1 MKTLHLSIMV
11 IAALLSVTSH
21 SAWASVS
28 LSAYLPSSGESIA
41 AHFKFEKW
49 IVIRY
54 PNGGKLRSLLE
65 DKNMNVSFTE
75 NSDNNTN
82 VRQLLQQLNSNLLVN
97 KTTAAHFTNLTLNY
111 KTTVQGYQDHADIDF
126 SITLSPTLKNYVMNR
141 TDDAATLGMSWITP
155 VIPNPVVIHS
165 QQFGDLEVNY
175 PMNLIKNQ
183 IPEVYDIL
191 NGTAANIVL
200 RQELINAT
208 TLGKS
213 FGSWEKLFDPAYVL
227 TRSCECNQV
236 GQIAPLTT
244 FSVGGTAPAGGWPEN
259 DTKFTADTDYY
270 MGTIHDFIGP
280 DVKVEGLASTHIDGD
295 KWIIST
301 TKVTRSDWIAVK
313 PWYSLWWVDSTIGA
327 VAVIVAWFFLFCRFK
342 EN

>member
-1 MKTLHLSIMV
+1 MKTLYFSIMV

-21 SAWASVS
+21 PAWASVNI
-28 LSAYLPSSGESIA
+28 SAYLPSSGESIPI
-41 AHFKFEKW
+41 HFKFEKW

-54 PNGGKLRSLLE
+54 LNGGKLRSLLE

-75 NSDNNTN
+75 NSDNNTS
-82 VRQLLQQLNSNLLVN
+82 VRQLLQQLNSYLSMN
-97 KTTAAHFTNLTLNY
+97 KTTTAHFTNLTLNY

-126 SITLSPTLKNYVMNR
+126 SITLSPTLENYIINR
-141 TDDAATLGMSWITP
+141 TDDASMLDMDWIAP

-183 IPEVYDIL
+183 IPEAYDIL
-191 NGTAANIVL
+191 NGTTNIVL

-208 TLGKS
+208 ALGKS

-227 TRSCECNQV
+227 TRSCVCNKE
-236 GQIAPLTT
+236 GQIVPLTT

-259 DTKFTADTDYY
+259 DIKFTADAYY
-270 MGTIHDFIGP
+270 YIGTIHDFIGP
-280 DVKVEGLASTHIDGD
+280 DVKVEGLASIHIDGD

-301 TKVTRSDWIAVK
+301 TKVARSDWIVVK

-327 VAVIVAWFFLFCRFK
+327 AAVIVAWFFLFRRFK